1 MPNSTKK
8 VEQQQEGSHFEMIEI
23 DENIR
28 LAITPLN
35 ESRDKYLCIYLE
47 TSAASPDEDVISKLN
62 NAII

>member
-1 MPNSTKK
+1 
-8 VEQQQEGSHFEMIEI
+8 MIEI

-35 ESRDKYLCIYLE
+35 ESRDKYLCVYLE
-47 TSAASPDEDVISKLN
+47 TPVASPDEDVISKLN